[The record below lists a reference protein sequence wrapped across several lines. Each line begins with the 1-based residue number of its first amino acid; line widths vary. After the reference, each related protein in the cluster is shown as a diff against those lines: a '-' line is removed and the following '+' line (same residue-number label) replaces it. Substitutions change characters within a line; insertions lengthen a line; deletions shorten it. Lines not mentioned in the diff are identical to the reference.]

1 MDNAYKTFIIHWHT
15 TATRE
20 RFHSSYSALRGGYT
34 VVTAKNKNDA
44 RRAIRSGLALYPGE
58 ALKIDRVEA
67 R

>member
-15 TATRE
+15 VDARQ
-20 RFHSSYSALRGGYT
+20 RFHRSYSALRGGYT

-44 RRAIRSGLALYPGE
+44 RRAIRSVLALDAHE